1 MVLCKNLLYQKQKK
15 IGPNPTDRG
24 KQGVKRSILCDGNG
38 IPLSIEIDG
47 ANRHDIKL
55 LEPTLQNLQIERPK
69 SGKENICLDKAYDS
83 QEVRQLL
90 ECMEFEP
97 HIRSRGE
104 EKREKLNNPNFQAR
118 RWVVERTH
126 SWLNQFRRIFI
137 RWERKEENYLAMLYL
152 ACAIIVWR
160 NTGLL
165 G

>member
-69 SGKENICLDKAYDS
+69 RAKENICLDKAYDS

-104 EKREKLNNPNFQAR
+104 ETREKLNNPNFQAR
-118 RWVVERTH
+118 R
-126 SWLNQFRRIFI
+126 
-137 RWERKEENYLAMLYL
+137 
-152 ACAIIVWR
+152 
-160 NTGLL
+160 
-165 G
+165 